1 MEVMGIIMAMVVV
14 TLTLTLSS
22 DGKSDSCQIS
32 MLVEEMTGQVIDS
45 MVVKEMV
52 PSLRCLSAKG

>member
-1 MEVMGIIMAMVVV
+1 MGIIMAMVVV
-14 TLTLTLSS
+14 TLTMTLSS

-32 MLVEEMTGQVIDS
+32 MMVEEMTGQVIDS

>member
-1 MEVMGIIMAMVVV
+1 MGIIMAMVVV
-14 TLTLTLSS
+14 TFTMTLSS

-32 MLVEEMTGQVIDS
+32 MMVEEMTGQVIDS

>member
-14 TLTLTLSS
+14 TLTMTLSS

-32 MLVEEMTGQVIDS
+32 MMVEEMTGQVIDS

>member
-14 TLTLTLSS
+14 TLTMTLSS